1 MQIVSAQ
8 TLGFHPE
15 RLSRAN
21 RQLQAYI
28 DQGKLAGAVT
38 LVARRGQ
45 IAQLDALGQAVIDPP
60 RPMTTDTIFRIY
72 SMTKPITAAAV
83 MTLFEKGCFR
93 LTDPVSAYIPAFK
106 QVRVVDPSTQGV
118 TQTLPPNRE
127 ITIHDLLTHTA
138 GLSYG
143 FDDHNMIDAL
153 YRDRVWKQF
162 DEKQGDVS
170 LLELVEAI
178 SKIPLAFQPG
188 TAWRYSLANDVLGC
202 LVEVVS
208 GQSFGDYLKS
218 VLFDPLGMTDTGFY
232 APEEKWDR
240 LAAVYTPDENGGLK
254 VDPATDSPQFK
265 YKPRAPMGGGGLVS
279 TALDYWRFAQ
289 MMLNNGEL
297 EGERILGRKT
307 VELMTSNAL
316 PAGVWRD
323 NIPNCCYGLGVD
335 VVTDL
340 SVIKGLGSVGNFGWS
355 GAATTHFWVDP
366 VEEMI
371 GIELVQ
377 IMPFD
382 AVPARMDFQNLVYQA
397 LD

>member
-1 MQIVSAQ
+1 MQIAAPE
-8 TLGFHPE
+8 TLGFSPV
-15 RLSRAN
+15 RLARAN
-21 RQLQAYI
+21 RQLQTYI

-45 IAQLDALGQAVIDPP
+45 VTQLDALGQAVIDPS
-60 RPMTTDTIFRIY
+60 RAMTTDTIFRIY

-83 MTLFEKGCFR
+83 MTLFEEGHFR
-93 LTDPVSAYIPAFK
+93 LTDPISAYIPSFK
-106 QVRVVDPSTQGV
+106 QVRVVDPSSLGV
-118 TQTLPPNRE
+118 TRTLPPDRE

-143 FDDHNMIDAL
+143 FDDNNMIDEL
-153 YRDRVWKQF
+153 YRERVWKHL
-162 DEKQGDVS
+162 DEKKGDVS
-170 LLELVEAI
+170 LLELVDRI
-178 SKIPLAFQPG
+178 TSIPLAFQPG

-208 GQSFGDYLKS
+208 GKSFGDYLKTS
-218 VLFDPLGMTDTGFY
+218 VFDPLGMTDTGFF
-232 APEEKWDR
+232 APEEKWKR
-240 LAAVYTPDENGGLK
+240 LAAVYTPDEKGGLK
-254 VDPATDSPQFK
+254 VDPATDAPQFK
-265 YKPRAPMGGGGLVS
+265 YSPRAPMGGGGLVS
-279 TALDYWRFAQ
+279 TAADYWRFAQ
-289 MMLNNGEL
+289 MMLNRGEL
-297 EGERILGRKT
+297 NGTRILGRKT

-323 NIPNCCYGLGVD
+323 NLPNCCYGLGVE

-340 SVIKGLGSVGNFGWS
+340 GVAKELCSVGKFGWS

-366 VEEMI
+366 AEALI
-371 GIELVQ
+371 GIVLVQ

-382 AVPARMDFQNLVYQA
+382 AVPVRVDFQNLVYQA